1 MDIGLEHTITRTVDS
16 SMTAARM
23 GSGLLEVLATPI
35 MIAGMEQVCL
45 ECCAPYLPEGCS
57 TVGISVNVRHLA
69 PTPVGAEVR
78 YHCRLAEIDGKRLV
92 FTVQASD
99 PVSIIGEGEHQRFI
113 VDSQRFFEKSLAR
126 NAK

>member
-1 MDIGLEHTITRTVDS
+1 MEVGIEHTITRTVDA

-23 GSGLLEVLATPI
+23 GSGLLEVLATPV

-57 TVGISVNVRHLA
+57 TVGISVNIRHLA

-78 YHCRLAEIDGKRLV
+78 YQCRLAQIDGKRLV
-92 FTVQASD
+92 FSVQAFD
-99 PVSIIGEGEHQRFI
+99 PVSLIGEGEHERFI
-113 VDSQRFFEKSLAR
+113 VNSQRFTEKSLSR
-126 NAK
+126 LAK